1 MALDHHPIQNSEVY
15 LCLPSHGPPLPP
27 PSPPSPATPGDDIP
41 CLDGLATPPEIP
53 TSFPTFGKR
62 LETALHVLRTEAS
75 ALEGLS
81 RLYENDLVAQEG
93 FNAAVEEIIR
103 CKRRKGK
110 IVVTGIGKSGHI
122 GKKLEATLNS
132 LGITTV
138 FMHPSEALHGDLGVL
153 CPEDTILFI
162 SNSGKTGELL
172 QALPHFDSCLPAII
186 ITEAAHPAACELI
199 KQRPGTILLP
209 APLPISEE
217 AAFGVKAPTIS
228 TTMALALGD
237 ALAITASSE
246 LYNQKLSSV
255 FLKNHPGGAIGAAI
269 QNIQRISDRAISII
283 DIPDVGSSS
292 SVAQVGFAML
302 QSKSGWIRMG
312 GEVVFPPRRMK
323 KLQLSNTEVL
333 ASRVPDL
340 AVPRRQWVQ
349 VSADLEVSEARE
361 WIFNNR
367 RAIPGGQYKFGDD
380 IVLVT
385 MEEDEMCGVIEI
397 GELLS

>member
-1 MALDHHPIQNSEVY
+1 MALDHHPVQNSEVY
-15 LCLPSHGPPLPP
+15 LCLPPHGPSLPP
-27 PSPPSPATPGDDIP
+27 PSPPSPATPGDEIP
-41 CLDGLATPPEIP
+41 CLDGLATPPEVGVP
-53 TSFPTFGKR
+53 FPTFGKR

-81 RLYENDLVAQEG
+81 RLYESDLVAQEG
-93 FNAAVEEIIR
+93 FNAAVEEVTR
-103 CKRRKGK
+103 CKARRGK

-132 LGITTV
+132 LGITAV
-138 FMHPSEALHGDLGVL
+138 FMHPSEALHGDLGVI

-246 LYNQKLSSV
+246 LYNNALSSV

-269 QNIQRISDRAISII
+269 QKIQKLSDKAIAII
-283 DIPDVGSSS
+283 DIPEVNRSL
-292 SVAQVGFAML
+292 SVAQVGFSML
-302 QSKSGWIRMG
+302 QSESGWVRMG
-312 GEVVFPPRRMK
+312 GDVVFPPRRIK
-323 KLQLSNTEVL
+323 KLQLINTETP
-333 ASRVPDL
+333 AMHVPDL
-340 AVPRRQWVQ
+340 AVPRSQWIQ
-349 VSADLEVSEARE
+349 VSADLDVSDARD
-361 WIFNNR
+361 WIFSMR
-367 RAIPGGQYKFGDD
+367 RAVPGGQFKYSDD
-380 IVLVT
+380 VVLVT